1 MANVIIKSV
10 IAVILPVIA
19 VVFIDKYEKKCTQG
33 DAINVSRKLLY
44 GVLFSVIAIIC
55 SRLGTAIGKSYVNN
69 IDAVIVIAGTFIS
82 GLSGI
87 IAGIVVAAVKF
98 ISMSLKLNSLTLIAD
113 CIVAVLAG
121 AIAAF
126 FRKMMFDDKRPNWV
140 MGLFSGLVIEI
151 LHLMLIFST
160 NMGHP
165 NKVIGIIHGVT
176 VPMILINGISV
187 LAVSFGLYLLT
198 PNMKGIFKKR
208 TAENKSLFETIQ
220 SWLLNVIIVAF
231 LAVSIFMVLF
241 EMNLATSQIDE
252 QFKVAMD
259 EVTEDVTDAS
269 DRYQINMTRMIT
281 GDIEDGD
288 NDLLELVEWY
298 GVSEINIIDKRGII
312 VESSNPDYIG
322 FDMRSGKQS
331 AEFLRLLD
339 NWKEYAQPYMKISA
353 DSNTYMKYAGV
364 KYDGGFVQM
373 GYNAE
378 NFQEALNKEL
388 AYTLKN
394 RHVGNKGFFIVFDEN
409 RNTIATSSN
418 FSHYFKFAVNQIDF
432 ESLVPNKVLKMSING
447 DQYYCIYNEAEGY
460 DLMAFCTVEE
470 AMTTG
475 TISIYIAVFNMIL
488 VFSVLFVLIYI
499 LIKKLVVNQIISMA
513 GSLARITDGN
523 LNEVVNVRS
532 NAEFASLS
540 DDINST
546 VNTLKRY
553 IAEAAS
559 RIDKE
564 LEFAKAIQLSAM
576 PNHFPAFPS
585 RRDID
590 IYARM
595 DTAKEVGGDFYDFY
609 FTAEDVF
616 NFMIADV
623 SGKGIP
629 AAMFMMRAKS
639 VLRGQTTNGHEI
651 NEVFSESNDMLC
663 ADNEANMFVT
673 AWQGQINLKTGLL
686 CIANAGHNPAI
697 IKRVDGQFEYLRLKP
712 NLVLASM
719 DGIPYRKHEVQ
730 LNPGDTVYLYTDGV
744 TEATNINDELYGEDR
759 LINLLNDKMPVDVK
773 GICDEV
779 KADVDLFV
787 GEAPQFDDIT
797 MLAFKYIGN

>member
-1 MANVIIKSV
+1 MADILIKSA

-19 VVFIDKYEKKCTQG
+19 VGLIDKYEKNSSKS
-33 DAINVSRKLLY
+33 DVIKISPKVLY
-44 GVLFSVIAIIC
+44 GVLFGALAIIC
-55 SRLGTAIGKSYVNN
+55 SKLGITIGKSYVDNT
-69 IDAVIVIAGTFIS
+69 DAVIVIAGTFIS
-82 GLSGI
+82 GLSGV
-87 IAGIVVAAVKF
+87 IAGIVVAAVKL
-98 ISMSLKLNSLTLIAD
+98 ISVSTKMTSITLIAD
-113 CIVAVLAG
+113 CIAAILAG
-121 AIAAF
+121 GLAAF
-126 FRKMMFDDKRPNWV
+126 SRKIMFDDKRPNWI
-140 MGLFSGLVIEI
+140 MALFNGLIVEI

-160 NMGHP
+160 NMNRP
-165 NKVIGIIHGVT
+165 DKVVGIIQRIT
-176 VPMILINGISV
+176 VPMIFINALSL
-187 LAVSFGLYLLT
+187 LAVSFALYLRT
-198 PNMKGIFKKR
+198 PNLKGIFSIR
-208 TAENKSLFETIQ
+208 RAESKSIFETIQ
-220 SWLLNVIIVAF
+220 IWLLNVIILAF
-231 LAVSIFMVLF
+231 LAVSIFMILF
-241 EMNLATSQIDE
+241 ETNLATSQINE
-252 QFKVAMD
+252 EFTIAME
-259 EVTEDVTDAS
+259 EVTQDVTDAS
-269 DRYQINMTRMIT
+269 DRYQINLTKMIVS
-281 GDIEDGD
+281 DIEEGD
-288 NDLLELVEWY
+288 HNLSGLVEWY
-298 GVSEINIIDKRGII
+298 GVSEINIIDKNGII
-312 VESSNPDYIG
+312 VESSNPVFLD
-322 FDMRSGKQS
+322 FDMRSGVQS
-331 AEFLRLLD
+331 AEFLRMFD
-339 NWKEYAQPYMKISA
+339 NLSEYAQPYMKISA

-364 KYDGGFVQM
+364 KYDGGIVQM

-378 NFQEALNKEL
+378 SFQKTLNKEL
-388 AYTLKN
+388 RDVLKN
-394 RHVGNKGFFIVFDEN
+394 RHVGNTGFFIVFDEN
-409 RNTIATSSN
+409 KNTIATSSN
-418 FSHYFKFAVNQIDF
+418 FSHYYKFAANQIDF
-432 ESLVPNKVLKMSING
+432 KSLVPNKVMKMYVNG
-447 DQYYCIYNEAEGY
+447 DQYYCIYNETEGY

-475 TISIYIAVFNMIL
+475 AISIYIAIFNMIL
-488 VFSVLFVLIYI
+488 VFSILFVLIYI

-513 GSLARITDGN
+513 GSLARITDGD

-546 VNTLKRY
+546 VDTLKRY
-553 IAEAAS
+553 IDEAAS

-585 RRDID
+585 RKDID

-609 FTAEDVF
+609 FTGEDIF

-639 VLRGQTTNGHEI
+639 VLRGQTIYGHEI

-673 AWQGQINLKTGLL
+673 AWQGQINLKTGLVS
-686 CIANAGHNPAI
+686 IANAGHNPAI
-697 IKRVDGQFEYLRLKP
+697 IKRKDGQFEYLKLKP

-744 TEATNINDELYGEDR
+744 TEATNLNDELYGEDR
-759 LINLLNDKMPVDVK
+759 LINLLNDRMPIDVK
-773 GICDEV
+773 EICDAV

-797 MLAFKYIGN
+797 MVAFKFIGD